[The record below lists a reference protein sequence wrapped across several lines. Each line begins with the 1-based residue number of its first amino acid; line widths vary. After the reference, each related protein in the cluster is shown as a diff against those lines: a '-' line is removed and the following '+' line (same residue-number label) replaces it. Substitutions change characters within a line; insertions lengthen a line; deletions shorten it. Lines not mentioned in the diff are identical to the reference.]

1 MKTLLVQ
8 LVVWLV
14 VLTQPPS
21 ANAALC
27 NQCKE
32 KIFIQSLGACEICQ
46 AVTSSG
52 AFKLCK
58 KCSDKLAQCEACQQS
73 LKTKTDASPDLET
86 KPVPATGD
94 IPKPKNKA
102 YPAHWGAVPSI
113 QTKDIR
119 PLPGGYGMGSGT
131 LAKWIQ
137 KNLDAD
143 AKVSA
148 GTKEQKA
155 KDGTNAEEIRQVEKK
170 IADMEDFAKRARF
183 TAEGLTKHQ
192 EQIAALRERLQV
204 LKSESTPG
212 PK

>member
-1 MKTLLVQ
+1 MKIPHIPLIVLLVI
-8 LVVWLV
+8 
-14 VLTQPPS
+14 LTHPSS

-27 NQCKE
+27 AQCKD
-32 KIFIQSLGACEICQ
+32 KSFIQSLGACEVCQ

-73 LKTKTDASPDLET
+73 LKTKTDASPDLKT
-86 KPVPATGD
+86 KPVPATGE

-102 YPAHWGAVPSI
+102 YPAHWGAVPPV

-131 LAKWIQ
+131 LAEWIQ

-148 GTKEQKA
+148 GTKDQKA
-155 KDGTNAEEIRQVEKK
+155 KDVTNAEEIRHVAQK

-204 LKSESTPG
+204 LKSESSPA